1 MRSFVSDISASPE
14 NKWRALPVF
23 GAEDVKVT
31 RLTTKTSLNDPGKPP
46 GTTLL
51 FATSVH
57 LPVPRTQIFCL
68 LRDSESRIKV
78 CTLNFDGKHCAFEK
92 QTNQSLIKLESIE
105 LFIGKS

>member
-23 GAEDVKVT
+23 GAEDVKV
-31 RLTTKTSLNDPGKPP
+31 TTKTSLNDPGKPP

-57 LPVPRTQIFCL
+57 LPVPRTQIFSL
-68 LRDSESRIKV
+68 LRDGESRIKV
-78 CTLNFDGKHCAFEK
+78 CILNVDGKHCAFEK